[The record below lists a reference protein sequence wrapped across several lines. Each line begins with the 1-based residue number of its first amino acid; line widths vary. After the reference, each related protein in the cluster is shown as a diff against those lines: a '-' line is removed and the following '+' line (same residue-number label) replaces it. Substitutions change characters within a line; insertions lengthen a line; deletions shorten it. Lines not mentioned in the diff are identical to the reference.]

1 MTAAWLACTACG
13 RRLACGPD
21 FACPACGGELALG
34 FDLAACRDAFAR
46 SWAGPG
52 GMWKRFGAVL
62 PPCPAEA
69 VVTLGEGGTPLVR
82 SERLAARLGLKRLW
96 FKLEGCNPTGS
107 FKDRQMTVAMS
118 LGRAWGRRRYA
129 TVSSG
134 NVGVALSAY
143 CARAGCEALVWAAE
157 DTAAAKLRQITVY
170 GAQLYLAP
178 APTAATMDAYFAL
191 YTGLRDFAARHGL
204 VAMIS
209 ARPVNPYMVEGS
221 KTIAFEIA
229 AELGGVPDE
238 VFCCVGGGGCLGG
251 VHKGF
256 VELVGLGQ
264 AGTVPRIHGGQR
276 ADHGHAPIDR
286 LDQPPWR
293 DGGFYRPLDGAWAW
307 QAIRA
312 SNGRLHRLDAAEI
325 TRAQALLATEEGIFA
340 EPQGAYAAAALL
352 QAVAAGAVAPE
363 AAVVCVVT
371 GAGLK
376 DMQAVER
383 FADIGIAPRAPIRVQ
398 GLDDA
403 PLP

>member
-1 MTAAWLACTACG
+1 MTAWLDCTVCG
-13 RRLACGPD
+13 RRIECGPS
-21 FACPACGGELALG
+21 FACPSCGGELSLG
-34 FDLAACRDAFAR
+34 FDLQACQPAFAR
-46 SWAGPG
+46 AWTGPG
-52 GMWKRFGAVL
+52 GIWARFGAVL

-82 SERLAARLGLKRLW
+82 SERLAARLGLRRLW

-107 FKDRQMTVAMS
+107 FKDRQMAVAMS
-118 LGRAWGRRRYA
+118 MGRAWGRTRYA

-143 CARAGCEALVWAAE
+143 CARAGFEAHVWAAE
-157 DTAAAKLRQITVY
+157 DTAVAKLRQITVY

-191 YTGLRDFAARHGL
+191 YTGLQAFAAQRGL
-204 VAMIS
+204 VPMIS

-221 KTIAFEIA
+221 KTIAFEVA
-229 AELGGVPDE
+229 AELGDVPDE

-256 VELVGLGQ
+256 AELVGLGQ
-264 AGTVPRIHGGQR
+264 AATVPRINGGQR
-276 ADHGHAPIDR
+276 ADHGHAPIDK
-286 LDQPPWR
+286 LQQSPWR
-293 DGGFYRPLDGAWAW
+293 DGGYYLPLDGAWAW
-307 QAIRA
+307 QSIQA
-312 SNGRLHRLDAAEI
+312 SNGRLYPVSVQDI

-340 EPQGAYAAAALL
+340 EPQGAYAVAALL
-352 QAVAAGAVAPE
+352 RAVEAGAVAAE

-383 FADIGIAPRAPIRVQ
+383 FADVGIAPRPPIRVQ
-398 GLDDA
+398 RLGDA
-403 PLP
+403 PLL

>member
-1 MTAAWLACTACG
+1 MIAWLTCTACG
-13 RRLACGPD
+13 QRMACGPN
-21 FACPACGGELALG
+21 FACPVCGGELALG
-34 FDLAACRDAFAR
+34 FDLDACRAEFAR
-46 SWAGPG
+46 NWTGSG
-52 GMWKRFGAVL
+52 GMWARFGAVL
-62 PPCPAEA
+62 PPCPAGA

-82 SERLAARLGLKRLW
+82 SDRLAARLGLKRRW
-96 FKLEGCNPTGS
+96 FKVESCNPTGS
-107 FKDRQMTVAMS
+107 FKDRQMAVAMS
-118 LGRAWGRRRYA
+118 MGRAWGRRRYA

-143 CARAGCEALVWAAE
+143 CARAGFEALVWVAE

-170 GAQLYLAP
+170 GAQLYLVP
-178 APTAATMDAYFAL
+178 APTKAKMDAYFSL
-191 YTGLRDFAARHGL
+191 YTGLRDFATQRGL
-204 VAMIS
+204 VPMIS
-209 ARPVNPYMVEGS
+209 GRPVNPYMVEGS

-229 AELGGVPDE
+229 AELGDVPDE

-256 VELVGLGQ
+256 VELVGLGL

-286 LDQPPWR
+286 LDQSQWR
-293 DGGFYRPLDGAWAW
+293 DGGFYLPLDGAWAW
-307 QAIRA
+307 QSIRA
-312 SNGRLHRLDAAEI
+312 SNGRLHHIDAGEI
-325 TRAQALLATEEGIFA
+325 THAQALLATEEGIFA
-340 EPQGAYAAAALL
+340 EPQGAYAIAALMQAAA
-352 QAVAAGAVAPE
+352 AGGVAAD

-398 GLDDA
+398 GLADT